1 MEWQDIHWNMP
12 LESPPI
18 IVQIGANTHGRE
30 KEEMFVLPDLWCYHL
45 YAYEGELEVDGK
57 LLPIRPGYV
66 GITPPGS
73 TMLYHFFGR
82 SPHYYVHFSIAPIGP
97 TYQVP
102 AMLDLAEKFQ
112 PTVESFLEVIRFWP
126 INRQRSVVR
135 LWDMLWGMADIS
147 GHGSPGEA
155 APTPVQQ
162 AIKYIDTH
170 LHEPLNVQRLA
181 EEQGISHNH
190 FTRLF
195 RAAQGC
201 TPLEYIQNRRV
212 AQAKHLLIYSS
223 IPIKAVAASI
233 GISDTQ
239 IFNKFVKHYLGKAPR
254 KLRAE
259 ELPKLGLLE

>member
-1 MEWQDIHWNMP
+1 M
-12 LESPPI
+12 
-18 IVQIGANTHGRE
+18 
-30 KEEMFVLPDLWCYHL
+30 
-45 YAYEGELEVDGK
+45 
-57 LLPIRPGYV
+57 
-66 GITPPGS
+66 
-73 TMLYHFFGR
+73 
-82 SPHYYVHFSIAPIGP
+82 
-97 TYQVP
+97 
-102 AMLDLAEKFQ
+102 
-112 PTVESFLEVIRFWP
+112 
-126 INRQRSVVR
+126 
-135 LWDMLWGMADIS
+135 
-147 GHGSPGEA
+147 EA
-155 APTPVQQ
+155 APAPVLQ

-201 TPLEYIQNRRV
+201 TPMEYIQNRRV

-223 IPIKAVAASI
+223 MPIKAVAASI

-239 IFNKFVKHYLGKAPR
+239 VFNKFVKHYLGKAPR